1 MAGDGGDWM
10 SFLARNKATEV
21 GVFWVGVFWVG
32 EVHNNGSV
40 FGFMG
45 RGLDG
50 DLEEGEVCAAP
61 FGGLMGPRVTFV
73 TL

>member
-10 SFLARNKATEV
+10 SFLARNEAME
-21 GVFWVGVFWVG
+21 VGVFWVG
-32 EVHNNGSV
+32 EVRDNGSV
-40 FGFMG
+40 FNGFMG

-50 DLEEGEVCAAP
+50 DLEEGEVCPAP
-61 FGGLMGPRVTFV
+61 FGGLISPRVTFV